1 MTFIILLSK
10 LQIMKK
16 NKFAIIGNPL
26 SHSLSP
32 IMHNYWLNKYNIN
45 TKTPLT
51 YSTFPIKNAE
61 GESISIQNYKVEKDG
76 YISKETLTATNH
88 QQGSKT
94 ILQSTYD
101 SNFRR
106 LASEIVG
113 AFVSPSNERL
123 LVIQKYTSS
132 GIEGDRD
139 IELNF
144 IGCHTQKGYQFKDV
158 VESKKAEEL
167 VKSKQLSI
175 DSELI
180 ENYLKENNIE
190 FWF

>member
-1 MTFIILLSK
+1 M
-10 LQIMKK
+10 
-16 NKFAIIGNPL
+16 
-26 SHSLSP
+26 
-32 IMHNYWLNKYNIN
+32 
-45 TKTPLT
+45 
-51 YSTFPIKNAE
+51 
-61 GESISIQNYKVEKDG
+61 
-76 YISKETLTATNH
+76 ETLTATND

-113 AFVSPSNERL
+113 AFVSPSKERL

-144 IGCHTQKGYQFKDV
+144 IGCHTQKGYQFNDV

-180 ENYLKENNIE
+180 EN
-190 FWF
+190 